1 MKMTTVR
8 LPEEKLRLVKAIAGY
23 EGKSL
28 SKVFDKMAEEYISR
42 HMETMELLKIP
53 GFHTECV
60 DGLEEIKKGKG
71 KNLSEMA
78 D

>member
-1 MKMTTVR
+1 M
-8 LPEEKLRLVKAIAGY
+8 KAIAGY

-28 SKVFDKMAEEYISR
+28 SKIFDTMAEEYISR

-53 GFHTECV
+53 GFDTECLN
-60 DGLEEIKKGKG
+60 GLNEIKKGKG
-71 KNLSEMA
+71 RSLNELA

>member
-8 LPEEKLRLVKAIAGY
+8 LPEEKMKLMKAIAGY

-28 SKVFDKMAEEYISR
+28 SRIFDGMAEEYISR

-53 GFHTECV
+53 GFESECLK
-60 DGLEEIKKGKG
+60 GLDEIKKGKG
-71 KNLSEMA
+71 RRLNELA

>member
-1 MKMTTVR
+1 MKVTTIR
-8 LPEEKLRLVKAIAGY
+8 LPEEKLKIIKAIAGY
-23 EGKSL
+23 EGKSI
-28 SKVFDKMAEEYISR
+28 SKVFDKMAEEYILR

-53 GFHTECV
+53 NFHSECV
-60 DGLEEIKKGKG
+60 AGLAEIKKGKG

>member
-1 MKMTTVR
+1 MTTVR
-8 LPEEKLRLVKAIAGY
+8 LPDEKMKLMKAIAGY

-28 SKVFDKMAEEYISR
+28 SKIFDSMAEEYISR

-53 GFHTECV
+53 DFHSECIT
-60 DGLEEIKKGKG
+60 GLDEIKKGKG
-71 KNLSEMA
+71 RRLSELA

>member
-8 LPEEKLRLVKAIAGY
+8 LPEEKMKLMKAIAGY

-28 SKVFDKMAEEYISR
+28 SKIFDAMAEEYISR

-53 GFHTECV
+53 DFDSECLK
-60 DGLEEIKKGKG
+60 GLDEIKKGKG
-71 KNLSEMA
+71 KYLNELA